1 MSNVIEELMKEIE
14 DKRKV
19 IVNKSRIV
27 NDMKNGIDKLNRG
40 KTEHSKRLQVVRKE
54 IDDIQHAA
62 LSASKGKE
70 RELLQNISDITNQ
83 IKSADTTQE
92 ELRNQK
98 SILINEAQKC
108 QQTVNSDLQQIADLN
123 EDIHTLGE

>member
-1 MSNVIEELMKEIE
+1 MDEMSNVIEELMKEIE

-62 LSASKGKE
+62 LSASK
-70 RELLQNISDITNQ
+70 
-83 IKSADTTQE
+83 
-92 ELRNQK
+92 
-98 SILINEAQKC
+98 
-108 QQTVNSDLQQIADLN
+108 
-123 EDIHTLGE
+123 